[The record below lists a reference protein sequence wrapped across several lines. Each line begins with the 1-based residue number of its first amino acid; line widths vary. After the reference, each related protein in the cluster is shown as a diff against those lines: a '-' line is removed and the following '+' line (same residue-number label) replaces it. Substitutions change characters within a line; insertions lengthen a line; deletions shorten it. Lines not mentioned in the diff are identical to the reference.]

1 MGKYLDFWIISKG
14 VFSFFMIKLYV
25 NTGIQ
30 SIDQEIMDAFS
41 EYVCQTEEENTIAVV
56 SRKTVLPGDIERLAQ
71 KRDRRIVLLVDSGDK
86 DLIRAARQ
94 AGVKDLFFSPV
105 KIDSIEKRISEI
117 ITEMQGIKE
126 SSRPTSEQAETRQ
139 KEENQGLA
147 GNAAMTDKKNESTT
161 QDDPLD
167 ELLACIKS
175 QVRGSEEIEALRR
188 ENEELKRRLKRY
200 EDFVAVLAEIF
211 GLQKD
216 KGVEKA

>member
-1 MGKYLDFWIISKG
+1 M
-14 VFSFFMIKLYV
+14 VRLYV
-25 NTGIQ
+25 DTGIQ
-30 SIDQEIMDAFS
+30 SIDREITEVFS
-41 EYVCQTEEENTIAVV
+41 EYVCQTEEESNVALV

-71 KRDRRIVLLVDSGDK
+71 NNRRIILLVDSGDR
-86 DLIRAARQ
+86 DLIRAAKQ
-94 AGVKDLFFSPV
+94 LGVKDLFFSPV

-147 GNAAMTDKKNESTT
+147 ENAAMSDKKNETTT

-216 KGVEKA
+216 KGVEKT

>member
-1 MGKYLDFWIISKG
+1 
-14 VFSFFMIKLYV
+14 
-25 NTGIQ
+25 
-30 SIDQEIMDAFS
+30 MDAFS

-105 KIDSIEKRISEI
+105 KIDSIEKKISEI

-147 GNAAMTDKKNESTT
+147 ENAAMSDKKNETIT

-167 ELLACIKS
+167 ELLSCIKS

-211 GLQKD
+211 GLQKG